1 MLSDAGRTGKAMGE
15 RKISRDATARSS
27 PRGDPVGQ
35 RGMTWHPPS
44 TGFPSGTASL
54 KSPRWS
60 GAIPKEDTASQ
71 GMLQAGRCHLPDHSR
86 ICTEDDLGPPASALS
101 RWHPNVTD
109 PRGAAPWWPHGKTS
123 TNVCPSWGETRFRT
137 ALDITPCSS
146 QATERMQTPACPI
159 AKASC
164 HAVLKAT
171 ARFPSTTSPIT
182 CRDVLYYQP
191 HPGPLPLHLGDVW
204 PKHLSHRN
212 IKFPTKPTLP
222 CLRAGRK
229 LQAHLI
235 CVYIYILVFA
245 GAMDPDSPATGQPVA
260 LAPCLPCGPP
270 PHRTQ
275 G

>member
-35 RGMTWHPPS
+35 RGMTWHSPS

-60 GAIPKEDTASQ
+60 RAIPKEDTASQ

-123 TNVCPSWGETRFRT
+123 TNFCPSWGGDEVSHGSGYNPVLVSGHGEDANARLPYCKSKLPRRAQGYRT
-137 ALDITPCSS
+137 LSIHHFPHHL
-146 QATERMQTPACPI
+146 QRCPI
-159 AKASC
+159 LPASS
-164 HAVLKAT
+164 
-171 ARFPSTTSPIT
+171 RSPS
-182 CRDVLYYQP
+182 
-191 HPGPLPLHLGDVW
+191 
-204 PKHLSHRN
+204 
-212 IKFPTKPTLP
+212 
-222 CLRAGRK
+222 
-229 LQAHLI
+229 
-235 CVYIYILVFA
+235 
-245 GAMDPDSPATGQPVA
+245 
-260 LAPCLPCGPP
+260 PP
-270 PHRTQ
+270 PWRCVAQTLEPQ
-275 G
+275 KY